1 MAFFYMNCKKNLV
14 KLNMEKL
21 KNKEYQ
27 SHNTLSN
34 FKKDIETLECKR
46 CGTCCKKG
54 GPCFHIE
61 DKKLIEKGVILIKYL
76 YTIREGEL
84 AYDNIK
90 GHLIPVT
97 SDLIKIK
104 GQNDSWGCI
113 FFNEKSNSCNIYDKR
128 PVECRVLKCWDTQEI
143 EQIYFKNRL
152 TRKDLVYKVE
162 GLWDL
167 IEDHQSRCSYDKLNH
182 FVKDLDGGK
191 KNEAIDGIYDILL
204 YDDSIRELVVE
215 KGKMDPENL
224 DFLFG
229 RPILA
234 TIRMFGLKVE
244 KKEGKYYL
252 SPKY

>member
-1 MAFFYMNCKKNLV
+1 MD
-14 KLNMEKL
+14 KL
-21 KNKEYQ
+21 KNKEHQ
-27 SHNTLSN
+27 SYNAWSD
-34 FKKDIETLECKR
+34 FKKDIETPKCKR

-61 DKKLIEKGVILIKYL
+61 DKMLIEKGLILIKYL
-76 YTIREGEL
+76 YTIREGEP

-90 GHLIPVT
+90 ECLIPVT

-104 GQNDSWGCI
+104 GQNDSWECI
-113 FFNEKSNSCNIYDKR
+113 FFDENDNSCKIYDKR
-128 PVECRVLKCWDTQEI
+128 PVECRVLKCWDTREI

-152 TRKDLVYKVE
+152 TRKDLVYKVK

-167 IEDHQSRCSYDKLNH
+167 IEDHQSRCSYDKIKH
-182 FVKDLDGGK
+182 FVKELDGEK
-191 KNEAIDGIYDILL
+191 KNEAIDGIYDILS
-204 YDDSIRELVVE
+204 YDDSIRELVVK

-229 RPILA
+229 RPIVV

-244 KKEGKYYL
+244 KKDGKYYL
-252 SPKY
+252 SHK